1 MLLLTS
7 LYFSEILWVVRIL
20 TPPFLYHKMKHET
33 CTVPSPTSSQAP
45 GSTHCRVWAP
55 GSVEKEDWRKAP
67 ASGSW
72 GAVPSIDLPPPVRP
86 ARSGSPLTT
95 LMPRWRFPPL
105 PLPAPL
111 VIAEGRLY
119 SSQPG
124 EVQLKITCA
133 RTVIHPA
140 AAGEK
145 LLIRSS
151 RRSRDAIKGT
161 QVTCTGHQG
170 QLFIHRE
177 QQLQHFT
184 LFIQMIFPIKVR
196 PGPHRPNQQRSPRGG
211 NEGPQDLS
219 EHSCLHLETC

>member
-1 MLLLTS
+1 MLLLAS
-7 LYFSEILWVVRIL
+7 LCFSEILWVVRIL
-20 TPPFLYHKMKHET
+20 TPPSLSHKMKHET

-45 GSTHCRVWAP
+45 GSTPCRVWAP
-55 GSVEKEDWRKAP
+55 ESVEEEDWRKAP

-72 GAVPSIDLPPPVRP
+72 RVVPSMDSPPPVQP

-95 LMPRWRFPPL
+95 PMPKWRFPPL

-111 VIAEGRLY
+111 VMAEGWLY

-140 AAGEK
+140 AGGEK

-151 RRSRDAIKGT
+151 RKSRDATKGP
-161 QVTCTGHQG
+161 QVTCKGHLG
-170 QLFIHRE
+170 QLFTHRE
-177 QQLQHFT
+177 Q
-184 LFIQMIFPIKVR
+184 
-196 PGPHRPNQQRSPRGG
+196 
-211 NEGPQDLS
+211 
-219 EHSCLHLETC
+219 